1 MSLCQCGILDFIGT
15 GKVRQSWNTCSI
27 VFNMFSMLFAS
38 NAVPSRDVDIEKRVL
53 MARVEWS
60 VHEQVFAAS

>member
-1 MSLCQCGILDFIGT
+1 
-15 GKVRQSWNTCSI
+15 
-27 VFNMFSMLFAS
+27 MFSMLFAS

-60 VHEQVFAAS
+60 AHEQVFAAS